1 MNQETMEKLAEAVD
15 VALNTQQELTLRSQP
30 ETNRIL
36 IKSLG
41 QILTTLKTQ
50 LETLNADT
58 PK

>member
-1 MNQETMEKLAEAVD
+1 MNQETMEQFEEAVD

-30 ETNRIL
+30 ESNRIL

-41 QILTTLKTQ
+41 QILTTLKNL